1 MGRMVVV
8 KFHGKIACI
17 PVWSFS
23 NSPIYEVLC
32 KVNKPHNPYYV
43 SIVKNYFNKR

>member
-8 KFHGKIACI
+8 KHEGKIACI
-17 PVWSFS
+17 PVWCFR
-23 NSPIYEVLC
+23 NRDIYEVIC

-43 SIVKNYFNKR
+43 SIIKNYFNKK